1 MVITNS
7 DETKAVAFI
16 PKRSDNA
23 KADSVL
29 IKHAPEM
36 LEMLKYLYE
45 LTEYFDEWG
54 EEREKISELI
64 TKATTI

>member
-1 MVITNS
+1 MTQEFKGSTAPWNIDNDTNQLVITNS

-16 PKRSDNA
+16 PKISDNA

-36 LEMLKYLYE
+36 LEFIKSI
-45 LTEYFDEWG
+45 F
-54 EEREKISELI
+54 
-64 TKATTI
+64 